1 MKAYKLIPIL
11 AIALLV
17 PSLVQAKQSHRGK
30 RGHYVERT
38 HQHGPPSWA
47 PAYGYR
53 AKHGHYRRDD
63 YRRHHR
69 RDTHHRDTHRRDTH
83 RRDRRGV
90 HIGGVIVISF

>member
-17 PSLVQAKQSHRGK
+17 PSLAQAKHSDRGK
-30 RGHYVERT
+30 RQHYVERT
-38 HQHGPPSWA
+38 HHHGPPSWA

-69 RDTHHRDTHRRDTH
+69 RDTH